1 MSIRAARKDLARH
14 GVHLCF
20 LPTYS
25 PEFNA
30 MEPVFRQFKYQEM
43 PRRSYTTRTG
53 LREAPWRTRSR
64 VTAIGAGRNVWKDD
78 VRLLRFPASTIFM
91 ASCEVDSVS

>member
-1 MSIRAARKDLARH
+1 MSVTANAAAPHTLITPGPKFGGMSIRAARKDLARH

-30 MEPVFRQFKYQEM
+30 MEPVFRQIKYQEM

-53 LREAPWRTRSR
+53 LREAIVDPGFETTR
-64 VTAIGAGRNVWKDD
+64 
-78 VRLLRFPASTIFM
+78 
-91 ASCEVDSVS
+91 